1 MEEPDFGRLSTISA
15 ANIDSVGWENPP
27 LPGGLG

>member
-1 MEEPDFGRLSTISA
+1 MEESDFGRLSTISA

-27 LPGGLG
+27 SLSRLG